1 MQNVALL
8 GFGTVGASVARI
20 LDERIS
26 DVNLTSIL
34 VRAGKEHVDPV
45 QRLILMRYCLILR
58 LILLLSV
65 WAVSHQLMSTLRQ
78 H

>member
-20 LDERIS
+20 LDERVS

-34 VRAGKEHVDPV
+34 VRAGKEHVDLG
-45 QRLILMRYCLILR
+45 QHLILMRSCLTLR
-58 LILLLSV
+58 SIPLLSA
-65 WAVSHQLMSTLRQ
+65 WAASRQPMNISKLR
-78 H
+78 